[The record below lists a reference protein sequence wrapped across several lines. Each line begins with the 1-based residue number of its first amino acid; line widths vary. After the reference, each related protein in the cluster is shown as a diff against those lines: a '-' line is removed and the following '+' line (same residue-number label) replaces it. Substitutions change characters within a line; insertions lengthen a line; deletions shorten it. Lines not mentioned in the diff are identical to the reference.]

1 MRAKLTFRL
10 LLCFILSAVMCH
22 AQRGKLL
29 TVDRELSSSMLNS
42 IYQDRDGILW
52 IATEDGLSRYD
63 GAKFTIFRHKPGDTN
78 SLANNYVRVLF
89 EDRDGRFFIGSLGG
103 LQRYDRARDR
113 FTRIPLLSAE
123 GDTLTANVSSIIQRR
138 DGRIFIGTAGHNLF
152 VLDPKKDSLAAHHL
166 PDLVSSLI
174 NQVYEDRKGRLW
186 VASNDRGVFRLDA
199 GNHVRQYYGA
209 DNLVWSS
216 SLCEDEQGNI
226 YAGCLKNGLFR
237 YDERQDRFVRVGG
250 ETGGRMPVKTL
261 CPVVPDGIYVGT
273 DGEGMKVYHPSADRL
288 ENVHVSTVGFNFD
301 KAKVHAILEDNQGN
315 LWLGLFQKGVLI
327 VPTRSSGFRYLGYK
341 VNADNPI
348 GSSCIMAVCKDRDNR
363 LWVGTD
369 NDGLYCVAPDANRLK
384 HFAPGSRKGESV
396 SATVTAL
403 FEDSDRNLWVGSYRD
418 GLARLDPQTGRCTS
432 FPLYDDKGAPVQS
445 VYSITEDRH
454 KHLWVGS
461 LGSGI
466 YRINLRTK
474 EVFHLPYPSD
484 GRDYR
489 EESNVLNNPW
499 VNCLLCSSD
508 DKLYFGSYDG
518 LGCLDLPTM
527 NFVSTFGKNRL
538 LPGEVVYALHEDRR
552 GDLWAGTSFGLK
564 RITPRTGVVK
574 TYTTA
579 DGLPSNSI
587 SAIEEDGDGNLWV
600 STNFGISKF
609 TPAHEVFVN
618 FYAGDGLQGNEFS
631 KRVSFA
637 GSDGEL
643 IFGGTGGITLFDP
656 RRISSSNKRPDI
668 RIADFYLHDRAVRPG
683 MQSGG
688 RDIVD
693 RSISHADCVRLAHTD
708 NSFSIEFSAMEFY
721 NPERISYSYTFNDS
735 TWVHLRAG
743 INRVSFSDLAPGT
756 YHFRVK
762 ARSYDTDSAVR
773 QLTII
778 VSPAWYAS
786 GWAKAAYVLL
796 AAALAAAGVLYMR
809 QRYRARQEMMEHI
822 HAEQL
827 NEAKVRFFINI
838 SHEIRTP
845 MSLIISPLQKL
856 MAGDADPVRQ
866 QSYHTIYRNAER
878 ILRLV
883 NQLMDIRKIDKG
895 QMRLHFCRVDI
906 VGFIADLYH
915 TFEDQAAT
923 RRIDFTFRHED
934 ERLDVWIDP
943 QNFDKVLMNVLSNAF
958 KYTPEGGHIDVSLT
972 RGTDPDAVEEP
983 LRNYFE
989 IRVTDN
995 GCGIDESEISRIFD
1009 RFYQVHNT
1017 RNESQ
1022 PGTGVGLHLTRS
1034 LVRLHHGTIQAANN
1048 ADGAGCH
1055 FTIRLP
1061 LGSSHLTA
1069 NELDAAFAPAVPV
1082 RPASGTAPQTDT
1094 DAGTEGKAVHPKS
1107 SYRVL
1112 VVEDDE
1118 EIRSYI
1124 CRELATDFY
1133 TEGCGNGK
1141 EALELIFKRPPHLI
1155 ISDVMMPEMDGIALC
1170 TRVKQNINLNHI
1182 PVVLLTAKTR
1192 EEDNLEGLNCG
1203 ADAYLT
1209 KPFSIEI
1216 LRRTVQNLINN
1227 RKLLQNK
1234 FGGSQTQ
1241 EKRMQKLHVESPD
1254 ERLLNRVM
1262 KVINDNMANPDLSV
1276 DMLAKK
1282 VGISRVHLY
1291 RKLKELTNQ
1300 SASDLIRNV
1309 RLKQAAALLAAKRQ
1323 SINEVATRTGFA
1335 NVNYF
1340 STAFKELYGLTP
1352 TAYMEQCLKAS
1363 DDGKQ

>member
-22 AQRGKLL
+22 AQRGKL
-29 TVDRELSSSMLNS
+29 

-52 IATEDGLSRYD
+52 IATEDGLNRYD

-89 EDRDGRFFIGSLGG
+89 EDRDGRFFIGSLSG

-113 FTRIPLLSAE
+113 FTRIPLLSAA

-186 VASNDRGVFRLDA
+186 V
-199 GNHVRQYYGA
+199 
-209 DNLVWSS
+209 
-216 SLCEDEQGNI
+216 
-226 YAGCLKNGLFR
+226 
-237 YDERQDRFVRVGG
+237 
-250 ETGGRMPVKTL
+250 
-261 CPVVPDGIYVGT
+261 
-273 DGEGMKVYHPSADRL
+273 
-288 ENVHVSTVGFNFD
+288 
-301 KAKVHAILEDNQGN
+301 
-315 LWLGLFQKGVLI
+315 
-327 VPTRSSGFRYLGYK
+327 
-341 VNADNPI
+341 
-348 GSSCIMAVCKDRDNR
+348 
-363 LWVGTD
+363 
-369 NDGLYCVAPDANRLK
+369 
-384 HFAPGSRKGESV
+384 
-396 SATVTAL
+396 
-403 FEDSDRNLWVGSYRD
+403 
-418 GLARLDPQTGRCTS
+418 
-432 FPLYDDKGAPVQS
+432 
-445 VYSITEDRH
+445 
-454 KHLWVGS
+454 
-461 LGSGI
+461 
-466 YRINLRTK
+466 
-474 EVFHLPYPSD
+474 
-484 GRDYR
+484 
-489 EESNVLNNPW
+489 
-499 VNCLLCSSD
+499 
-508 DKLYFGSYDG
+508 
-518 LGCLDLPTM
+518 
-527 NFVSTFGKNRL
+527 
-538 LPGEVVYALHEDRR
+538 
-552 GDLWAGTSFGLK
+552 
-564 RITPRTGVVK
+564 
-574 TYTTA
+574 
-579 DGLPSNSI
+579 
-587 SAIEEDGDGNLWV
+587 
-600 STNFGISKF
+600 STNFGISRF

-643 IFGGTGGITLFDP
+643 IFGGPGGITLFDP

-693 RSISHADCVRLAHTD
+693 RSISDADCVRLAHTD

-838 SHEIRTP
+838 FHEIRTP

-856 MAGDADPVRQ
+856 MASDSNPARQ

-895 QMRLHFCRVDI
+895 QMHLHFCRVDI

-923 RRIDFTFRHED
+923 RRIDFTFRHAD

-1203 ADAYLT
+1203 VDAYLT

>member
-1 MRAKLTFRL
+1 M
-10 LLCFILSAVMCH
+10 
-22 AQRGKLL
+22 
-29 TVDRELSSSMLNS
+29 
-42 IYQDRDGILW
+42 
-52 IATEDGLSRYD
+52 
-63 GAKFTIFRHKPGDTN
+63 
-78 SLANNYVRVLF
+78 
-89 EDRDGRFFIGSLGG
+89 
-103 LQRYDRARDR
+103 
-113 FTRIPLLSAE
+113 
-123 GDTLTANVSSIIQRR
+123 
-138 DGRIFIGTAGHNLF
+138 
-152 VLDPKKDSLAAHHL
+152 
-166 PDLVSSLI
+166 
-174 NQVYEDRKGRLW
+174 
-186 VASNDRGVFRLDA
+186 
-199 GNHVRQYYGA
+199 
-209 DNLVWSS
+209 
-216 SLCEDEQGNI
+216 
-226 YAGCLKNGLFR
+226 
-237 YDERQDRFVRVGG
+237 
-250 ETGGRMPVKTL
+250 
-261 CPVVPDGIYVGT
+261 
-273 DGEGMKVYHPSADRL
+273 
-288 ENVHVSTVGFNFD
+288 
-301 KAKVHAILEDNQGN
+301 
-315 LWLGLFQKGVLI
+315 
-327 VPTRSSGFRYLGYK
+327 
-341 VNADNPI
+341 
-348 GSSCIMAVCKDRDNR
+348 
-363 LWVGTD
+363 
-369 NDGLYCVAPDANRLK
+369 
-384 HFAPGSRKGESV
+384 
-396 SATVTAL
+396 
-403 FEDSDRNLWVGSYRD
+403 
-418 GLARLDPQTGRCTS
+418 
-432 FPLYDDKGAPVQS
+432 
-445 VYSITEDRH
+445 
-454 KHLWVGS
+454 
-461 LGSGI
+461 
-466 YRINLRTK
+466 
-474 EVFHLPYPSD
+474 
-484 GRDYR
+484 
-489 EESNVLNNPW
+489 
-499 VNCLLCSSD
+499 
-508 DKLYFGSYDG
+508 
-518 LGCLDLPTM
+518 
-527 NFVSTFGKNRL
+527 
-538 LPGEVVYALHEDRR
+538 
-552 GDLWAGTSFGLK
+552 
-564 RITPRTGVVK
+564 K

-923 RRIDFTFRHED
+923 RRIDFTFRHAD

-995 GCGIDESEISRIFD
+995 GCGIAAAEAETAFLRHATSKLRTEYDLEAIGTLGFRGGGPGGH
-1009 RFYQVHNT
+1009 R
-1017 RNESQ
+1017 RLLQ
-1022 PGTGVGLHLTRS
+1022 PGQPGQHQEQGRG
-1034 LVRLHHGTIQAANN
+1034 R
-1048 ADGAGCH
+1048 
-1055 FTIRLP
+1055 
-1061 LGSSHLTA
+1061 
-1069 NELDAAFAPAVPV
+1069 
-1082 RPASGTAPQTDT
+1082 RPARNRTLGYQTGDSA
-1094 DAGTEGKAVHPKS
+1094 D
-1107 SYRVL
+1107 
-1112 VVEDDE
+1112 
-1118 EIRSYI
+1118 
-1124 CRELATDFY
+1124 
-1133 TEGCGNGK
+1133 
-1141 EALELIFKRPPHLI
+1141 
-1155 ISDVMMPEMDGIALC
+1155 LC
-1170 TRVKQNINLNHI
+1170 
-1182 PVVLLTAKTR
+1182 P
-1192 EEDNLEGLNCG
+1192 C
-1203 ADAYLT
+1203 
-1209 KPFSIEI
+1209 PF
-1216 LRRTVQNLINN
+1216 
-1227 RKLLQNK
+1227 
-1234 FGGSQTQ
+1234 
-1241 EKRMQKLHVESPD
+1241 
-1254 ERLLNRVM
+1254 
-1262 KVINDNMANPDLSV
+1262 
-1276 DMLAKK
+1276 
-1282 VGISRVHLY
+1282 
-1291 RKLKELTNQ
+1291 
-1300 SASDLIRNV
+1300 
-1309 RLKQAAALLAAKRQ
+1309 
-1323 SINEVATRTGFA
+1323 
-1335 NVNYF
+1335 
-1340 STAFKELYGLTP
+1340 
-1352 TAYMEQCLKAS
+1352 
-1363 DDGKQ
+1363 